1 MLSQSENNN
10 HNNFMVNSII
20 QVQISSE
27 KLGRLPNIIQI
38 VNEYTINQMEAV

>member
-27 KLGRLPNIIQI
+27 KLGHFLNITQI
-38 VNEYTINQMEAV
+38 VIGQTIN

>member
-1 MLSQSENNN
+1 MLIQSENNN

-27 KLGRLPNIIQI
+27 KLGRLPNIIKI
-38 VNEYTINQMEAV
+38 VNGHTINQMEAV